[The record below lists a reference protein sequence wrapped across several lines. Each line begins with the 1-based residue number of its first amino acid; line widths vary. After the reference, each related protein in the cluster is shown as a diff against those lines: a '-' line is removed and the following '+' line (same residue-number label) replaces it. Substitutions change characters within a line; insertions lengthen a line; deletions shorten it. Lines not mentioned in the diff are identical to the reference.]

1 MPKPKKQ
8 SSPRPV
14 KMRSSSATGPSF
26 GEWFFRGLRDDSIAA
41 IIVLVI
47 LLGLVVA
54 TCIAIGVGA
63 NYAVENLL

>member
-8 SSPRPV
+8 YRPKPV
-14 KMRSSSATGPSF
+14 KVRASSAPGLSF
-26 GEWFFRGLRDDSIAA
+26 GEWFARGLRDDSLVA

-54 TCIAIGVGA
+54 ACVAIIYGA
-63 NYAVENLL
+63 NYTVENLL

>member
-8 SSPRPV
+8 SRPRPV
-14 KMRSSSATGPSF
+14 KMWSGSVPGQSF
-26 GEWFFRGLRDDSIAA
+26 GEWFVGGLRDDSIAA

-54 TCIAIGVGA
+54 TCVAIGYGA
-63 NYAVENLL
+63 HYAVENLL